1 MANKKKQQKQQQK
14 QRQQKQAVK
23 QAVKDAGKKVSVK
36 EYNQILKIAGNAT
49 SAAKAIAN
57 SGAAIKPATQQAIN
71 QSIVPTYD
79 TSTYG
84 GAGLGMRDV
93 NYLTSLGVDKSGIKE
108 AAKAAPRVTSNV
120 YNNYKTGVTKEM
132 LDIQDWIASVETQNQ
147 DLINAIN
154 QQTVNNQT
162 DNTDWINQINTLTSA
177 IATAQQQQQQLQGPQ
192 GAYAVVT
199 SQNAPAAGAKTTSA
213 ITPRRKPNRNPLSIS
228 PAMSSSAG
236 AGLNIAA

>member
-1 MANKKKQQKQQQK
+1 MANKKKQKK
-14 QRQQKQAVK
+14 AVK
-23 QAVKDAGKKVSVK
+23 QAIKDAGKKISVK

-49 SAAKAIAN
+49 SAAKAIAKSN
-57 SGAAIKPATQQAIN
+57 AVVKPATQQAIN

-79 TSTYG
+79 PASRG
-84 GAGLGMRDV
+84 GAGLGMKDV
-93 NYLTSLGVDKSGIKE
+93 DYLTSLGVDKAGIKQ
-108 AAKAAPRVTSNV
+108 AAAAAPRVSTGV
-120 YNNYKTGVTKEM
+120 YNNYKTGVTNEM
-132 LDIQDWIASVETQNQ
+132 LAIQDWVDSVNEQNQ
-147 DLINAIN
+147 ILIDTIN
-154 QQTVNNQT
+154 QQTIDNQT

-177 IATAQQQQQQLQGPQ
+177 ISTAQQQQQQLQGPQ